1 MTNEEL
7 VLKIQQGKRELI
19 PELWDQIEGYIR
31 YLANRL
37 LFKLPPRAGIE
48 LDDLINSGY
57 LGFIRALDY
66 FDASRG
72 AFTTVLTLALK
83 TAFAEAAGYRT
94 KKQQQDPLHKAS
106 TASLDAP
113 VSDDGETD
121 LTYHDIVPANKDEF
135 IEADERIFQDQLH
148 KALDDIVS
156 MLESEQASILRQRY
170 FESKSPAQIS
180 EADGRSI
187 ERIRQLERKALN
199 TIRKPKYSGKLRPY
213 QLELVTPYYMKVGP
227 VQYQNTGSSAV
238 EEIAMLRERMRKR
251 MAPA

>member
-48 LDDLINSGY
+48 LDDLINGGY
-57 LGFIRALDY
+57 LGFIKALDY
-66 FDASRG
+66 FDASQG
-72 AFTTVLTLALK
+72 AFTTVLTMTLK
-83 TAFAEAAGYRT
+83 TAFAEASGYRT
-94 KKQQQDPLHKAS
+94 KKQQQDPLRNPS

-121 LTYHDIVPANKDEF
+121 LTYHDITPDSKDEF
-135 IEADERIFQDQLH
+135 IEADDHIFQEQLH
-148 KALDDIVS
+148 KALDDVIS
-156 MLESEQASILRQRY
+156 QLESGQADILRQRF
-170 FESKSPAQIS
+170 FESKTPAQIS
-180 EADGRSI
+180 EADGRSV
-187 ERIRQLERKALN
+187 ERIRQLERKALS
-199 TIRKPKYSGKLRPY
+199 TIRKPKYSSKLRPY

-238 EEIAMLRERMRKR
+238 EEIAMFRERMRKR